1 MKLQKLTI
9 RIIAVLFAFSAVACV
24 DKDFRLDEAS
34 MEMTLGQGKTIIPL
48 GYLKEQTIGDLLNTG
63 QAIEGLSIDPDTGE
77 YSFSFKGDAASFGV
91 EGIPTSL
98 GIPAMVNSFSVA
110 YPEFNLSAKSVEI
123 HQGKEMKLN
132 MGVLDKFGVS
142 GSYRVPFKVENA
154 ITGNL
159 TETITPEHLYVQV
172 PEQIED
178 IVAVFFKDIESGH
191 QGAPLH
197 LKLDLNDLKGINGGG
212 ELNIDLKLA
221 GGNFIMADGDGN
233 RYDDNHFAK
242 SYKIKEG
249 DEFVEFVLYID
260 RIVNDKTLDSNHALD
275 IPLSLTY
282 DLDFSLDV
290 MPGEF
295 SLANLPKFNV
305 DADLEYGDADVMLSK
320 SVMLVDYHSTEANDV
335 VIDSIPAEIVSVKS
349 INLKDNSRIQLFAR
363 GLDWFGDAA
372 DLIEVDITL
381 PGYLSL
387 HSLEGVTYEYV
398 ESAHQLKATL
408 ADLEKGIDIGLDAIE
423 FEGDGVRP
431 EGGKLHLDF
440 APDIEVH
447 FAKDAEIMVSSLMP
461 ENVEN
466 IVIST
471 GIDAMEFTIESVS
484 GCIAYGYD
492 YSQKVQLGD
501 LTGGMG
507 LEINGEGLSPIIR
520 IEIGNPLSLEATI
533 GASIT
538 PMVGGEVRSEN
549 VISFDN
555 LTIAPAEYVNG
566 EIVPSKMYLVLADES
581 RREEFEGGDY
591 TFVACSVGKLLAGA
605 MPDGL
610 ILDFSVDTN
619 SEEVSTLYVAEE
631 FELSY
636 SYSLDVPLAFNS
648 DLSIGYSGRA
658 EGLKNTFEL
667 LSGYDIKIGDLAL
680 LVNAV
685 NSAPL
690 QFAINAQ
697 LLDANG
703 EPTSI
708 NLHIPEG
715 GGIIKGSDDGVK
727 GAESQMRLE
736 LKVPSG
742 DLSGLGDVDAIN
754 FDFELKGVTK
764 DSVPL
769 KDSQSVSV
777 MLQLELDGGVTI
789 DLGSFVDA
797 SRIE

>member
-9 RIIAVLFAFSAVACV
+9 RIVAALFAFSAVACV

-142 GSYRVPFKVENA
+142 GSYYVPFKVENA

-249 DEFVEFVLYID
+249 DEFVEFVLYIN

-282 DLDFSLDV
+282 DLDFSMDV

-431 EGGKLHLDF
+431 ESGKLHLDF

-566 EIVPSKMYLVLADES
+566 EIVPSKIYLVLADES

-610 ILDFSVDTN
+610 MLDFSVDTN

-789 DLGSFVDA
+789 DLGSFAGA

>member
-9 RIIAVLFAFSAVACV
+9 RIIAALFAFSAVACV

-34 MEMTLGQGKTIIPL
+34 MEVTLGQGKTIIPL

-63 QAIEGLSIDPDTGE
+63 QAIEGLSIDPETGE
-77 YSFSFKGDAASFGV
+77 YSFSFKGDTASFGV

-110 YPEFNLSAKSVEI
+110 YPEFNLNAQSVEI
-123 HQGKEMKLN
+123 HEGKEMKLN
-132 MGVLDKFGVS
+132 MGALDKFGVS
-142 GSYRVPFKVENA
+142 GSYYVPFRVDNA

-159 TETITPEHLYVQV
+159 RETITPEHLYVQV
-172 PEQIED
+172 PGQIED

-212 ELNIDLKLA
+212 ELNIDLELA
-221 GGNFIMADGDGN
+221 GGNFIMADAEGN
-233 RYDDNHFAK
+233 IYDDNHFSK

-249 DEFVEFVLYID
+249 DEFVEVVLYID
-260 RIVNDKTLDSNHALD
+260 KIVNNRTLDATHALD

-282 DLDFSLDV
+282 ALDFSMDV

-295 SLANLPKFNV
+295 SLLNLPMFNV
-305 DADLEYGDADVMLSK
+305 DADLEYGDADVMLDK
-320 SVMLVDYHSTEANDV
+320 NVMLVDYHSTDANDV

-349 INLKDNSRIQLFAR
+349 INLKSDSHIQLFAH

-387 HSLEGVTYEYV
+387 HSLAGMTYEYV
-398 ESAHQLKATL
+398 ENAHLLKATL

-423 FEGDGVRP
+423 FEGDGIRP
-431 EGGKLHLDF
+431 ENGKLHMDF
-440 APDIEVH
+440 APDIQVH

-461 ENVEN
+461 EDVEN
-466 IVIST
+466 IVVST
-471 GIDAMEFTIESVS
+471 GIDAVELSIESVS

-520 IEIGNPLSLEATI
+520 IEIDNPLSLEATI

-549 VISFDN
+549 VVSFAN
-555 LTIAPAEYVNG
+555 LAIAPAEYVNG
-566 EIVPSKMYLVLADES
+566 EIIPGKMRLVLADES
-581 RREEFEGGDY
+581 HREEFEGGDY
-591 TFVACSVGKLLAGA
+591 TFVACAVGKLLAGA

-610 ILDFSVDTN
+610 VLDFSVNTN
-619 SEEVSTLYVAEE
+619 SSEVSTLYVAEE
-631 FELSY
+631 VELSY

-658 EGLKNTFEL
+658 EGLKSTFEL
-667 LSGYDIKIGDLAL
+667 LSGYDLKIGDLAL
-680 LVNAV
+680 IVNAV

-703 EPTSI
+703 EPTPI
-708 NLHIPEG
+708 NLHLPEG
-715 GGIIKGSDDGVK
+715 RGIIKGSEDGIK

-736 LKVPSG
+736 LQVPNG

-789 DLGSFVDA
+789 DLSSFA
-797 SRIE
+797 GAQRIE

>member
-91 EGIPTSL
+91 DGIPTSL

-197 LKLDLNDLKGINGGG
+197 LKLDLNDLKGINVGG

-431 EGGKLHLDF
+431 ESGKLHLDF

-471 GIDAMEFTIESVS
+471 GIDAMELTIESVS

-566 EIVPSKMYLVLADES
+566 EIVPSKIYLVLADES

>member
-142 GSYRVPFKVENA
+142 GSYYVPFKVENA

-282 DLDFSLDV
+282 DLDFSMDV

-471 GIDAMEFTIESVS
+471 GIDAMELTIESVS

-538 PMVGGEVRSEN
+538 PMVGGEIRSEN

-566 EIVPSKMYLVLADES
+566 EIIPGKMHLVLADES

-610 ILDFSVDTN
+610 MLDFSVDTN

>member
-423 FEGDGVRP
+423 FEGDGVRL